1 MNRDKPGIFGKSGF
15 IVVAGGTVSDER
27 GNKTRTKAV
36 ERLVNKLRKL
46 LIQLKQLNVITG

>member
-1 MNRDKPGIFGKSGF
+1 MNRDKPGIFAKSGF

-46 LIQLKQLNVITG
+46 LI